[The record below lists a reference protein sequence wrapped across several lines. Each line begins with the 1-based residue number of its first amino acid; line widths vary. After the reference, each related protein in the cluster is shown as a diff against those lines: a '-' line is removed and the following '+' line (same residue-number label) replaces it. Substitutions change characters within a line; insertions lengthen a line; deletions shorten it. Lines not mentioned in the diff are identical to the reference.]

1 MNLAESDEIC
11 FFRDILIFSISQES
25 GLSLQDVVQLKMED
39 VEVRE
44 DQLVLEDCV
53 FQDPLIREYLPLRNR
68 LFPSSP
74 WLFPNKA
81 GNHSNANKHP
91 YRIARYFESGSCL
104 HPKKLN
110 KKQFDEMVRK
120 VRFQYQ
126 RQQFQ
131 QVLALALMM
140 GCALRPIEV
149 ANLHKSDF
157 LFKQECFWLH
167 NTKAREN
174 QPMPIPQNLQ
184 LPLSRYLSYLKSGE
198 PLFVKKN
205 GKPWERRDVTRNI
218 QRFVE
223 RLEIDDINSRRIRN
237 TVGAMLRYLGA
248 TLEEVRVFLRHKD
261 IRTTIRHYAP
271 DRLDHRQGIMDRY
284 NPLCSLLDTR
294 EPFVNWQPE
303 KANYTE
309 QVGAG
314 VVINC

>member
-1 MNLAESDEIC
+1 MNFAESDEIC
-11 FFRDILIFSISQES
+11 FFRDVLIFRISQES
-25 GLSLQDVVQLKMED
+25 GLSLKDVVQLKMED
-39 VEVRE
+39 IEVHE

-53 FQDPLIREYLPLRNR
+53 LKDSLIREYLPLRNR
-68 LFPSSP
+68 LYPLSP

-91 YRIARYFESGSCL
+91 YRLAGYFESESCL
-104 HPKKLN
+104 HPKKLS
-110 KKQFDEMVRK
+110 KEQFDEMVRK
-120 VRFQYQ
+120 ARFQYQ
-126 RQQFQ
+126 RQLFQ

-140 GCALRPIEV
+140 GCALRPLEV

-157 LFKQECFWLH
+157 LFKQECFWLR

-184 LPLSRYLSYLKSGE
+184 FPLSYYLVHLKSE
-198 PLFVKKN
+198 DSLFVKKN

-237 TVGAMLRYLGA
+237 TVGAVLRHLGA

-271 DRLDHRQGIMDRY
+271 DRLDHRQGIMNRF
-284 NPLCSLLDTR
+284 NPLSSLIDSDDSV
-294 EPFVNWQPE
+294 VNSHSQ
-303 KANYTE
+303 KAISNVQT
-309 QVGAG
+309 GAG
-314 VVINC
+314 VVIQL